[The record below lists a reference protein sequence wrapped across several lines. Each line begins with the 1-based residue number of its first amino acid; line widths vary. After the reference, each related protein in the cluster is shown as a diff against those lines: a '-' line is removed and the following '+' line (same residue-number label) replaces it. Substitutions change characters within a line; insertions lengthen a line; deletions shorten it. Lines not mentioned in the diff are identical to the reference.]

1 MEVGDLK
8 EVLNEELENCIR
20 KLRNAVYGYEVR
32 TFITEYEEL
41 MLKKS
46 DLVVQDFIKN
56 DCKENREKL
65 EIQRTEDD
73 FNKSKITFLMVLQIV
88 QGISI
93 ILLAMSLITQ

>member
-1 MEVGDLK
+1 MEIEDIK
-8 EVLNEELENCIR
+8 EVLNEELENCIC

-46 DLVVQDFIKN
+46 NLVAQDFIKN
-56 DCKENREKL
+56 DYKENHEKL
-65 EIQRTEDD
+65 EIQRTKDS

-93 ILLAMSLITQ
+93 ILLAISLITQ